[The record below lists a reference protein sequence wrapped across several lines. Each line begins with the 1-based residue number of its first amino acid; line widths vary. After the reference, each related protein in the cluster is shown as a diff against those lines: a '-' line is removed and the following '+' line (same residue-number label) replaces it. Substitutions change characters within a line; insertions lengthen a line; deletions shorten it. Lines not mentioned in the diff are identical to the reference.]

1 MPLLLYAFR
10 HTRALGVARDD
21 GGRRKGTIPDL
32 LYNIHALHGFVHR
45 PRHRFSTGCESAL
58 RTSPPKTKP
67 KPNQNQMLTLTLTLM
82 LTHCAAGGPPT
93 GTVVILPAWRQL
105 QQWVVPLLQKPRLAN
120 LVLP

>member
-1 MPLLLYAFR
+1 MMVGEEKARFLICSTIYTPYMVLCIDQDIDFPLD
-10 HTRALGVARDD
+10 ARV
-21 GGRRKGTIPDL
+21 
-32 LYNIHALHGFVHR
+32 HFV
-45 PRHRFSTGCESAL
+45 PR
-58 RTSPPKTKP
+58 PPKQSQ
-67 KPNQNQMLTLTLTLM
+67 NQNQMLTLTLTLTLM